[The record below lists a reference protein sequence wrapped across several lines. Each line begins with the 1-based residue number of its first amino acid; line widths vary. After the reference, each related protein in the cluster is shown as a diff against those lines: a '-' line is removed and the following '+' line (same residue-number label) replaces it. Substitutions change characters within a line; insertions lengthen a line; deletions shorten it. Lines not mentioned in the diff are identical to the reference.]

1 MLKFSQNEVQNQNSL
16 VALNEMEIDKYLGV
30 SMIDSIQRLL
40 QLSESDQ
47 VKIAA
52 LNFIAALS
60 IRNEASA
67 KRLGQRDILSA
78 I

>member
-1 MLKFSQNEVQNQNSL
+1 
-16 VALNEMEIDKYLGV
+16 
-30 SMIDSIQRLL
+30 L

-52 LNFIAALS
+52 LNFVAALS
-60 IRNEASA
+60 LRNEASA

>member
-30 SMIDSIQRLL
+30 SMIDSIQKLL